1 MFVPILLVVALVTCA
16 CGDEAVR
23 RGTTVLFASGAD
35 LQSINPLLTIH
46 PLARQV
52 QRYVLLT
59 TLARYDSLLVPRP
72 YLARSWRWSDD
83 GRALTLRLRTDVRWH
98 DGIATTARDVVWTLQ
113 AARDPATG
121 YPRFTELQ
129 AVTSVAAPDDST
141 VALRFSGPAVHRA
154 RSDLLDLM

>member
-1 MFVPILLVVALVTCA
+1 MTGVSRLPASVLLAILVAGS
-16 CGDEAVR
+16 CGGEDEASR
-23 RGTTVLFASGAD
+23 RGPTVLFASGAD

-72 YLARSWRWSDD
+72 YLARSWRWSDG
-83 GRALTLRLRTDVRWH
+83 GRALTFRLRTDVRWH
-98 DGIATTARDVVWTLQ
+98 DGPRTTARDVVWTLD

-121 YPRFTELQ
+121 YPRFT
-129 AVTSVAAPDDST
+129 
-141 VALRFSGPAVHRA
+141 
-154 RSDLLDLM
+154 DLE